1 MSSFRDKLI
10 KTKDIQ
16 TEPVTSQELD
26 EIMRKVPQ
34 SAPGLMN
41 YTQKSLNKKLDE
53 LDAVK
58 AEMRAGKVSISK
70 IVEVQGR
77 RRCLTAQQFAD
88 LKENIDQNG
97 LIHKIVVRPL
107 DDGLYEVIAGHN
119 RLEVYRQLGKKEIEV
134 DIQEIEGRRVI
145 ENAFYSNL
153 FQSELTAFEKY
164 QGFKEI
170 REITGETQETMA
182 RKAGISRQQ
191 VTSLFVFEAF
201 PESAQEILKNNPGIL
216 GYTAAGELKKL
227 SETKLLDVLNK
238 LVLGEITETKAIE
251 LTVAKPKSAAIKIEP
266 IVIRKGKFTYASI
279 KQKGQLIAIMLGK
292 EANSE
297 AVLLQIQNLLK
308 SNIE

>member
-88 LKENIDQNG
+88 LKENIEQNG

-279 KQKGQLIAIMLGK
+279 KQKGQLIAITLGK

>member
-16 TEPVTSQELD
+16 TTPVTAQELD
-26 EIMRKVPQ
+26 VIMKQVPQ

-41 YTQKSLNKKLDE
+41 FTQKSLNKKLDE
-53 LDAVK
+53 LEAVK
-58 AEMRAGKVSISK
+58 EELRAGRVAISK
-70 IVEVQGR
+70 IVEVEGR
-77 RRCLTAQQFAD
+77 RRSLTPQQFSD
-88 LKENIDQNG
+88 LKGNIEQNG

-107 DDGLYEVIAGHN
+107 DNGQYEVVAGHN
-119 RLEVYRQLGKKEIEV
+119 RLEVYRQLGRGEIEV

-170 REITGETQETMA
+170 REITGETQEIMA

-191 VTSLFVFEAF
+191 VTSLFAFEEF
-201 PESAQEILKNNPGIL
+201 PESAHEILKNNPGIL

-238 LVLGEITETKAIE
+238 LVLGEITEAKAVE
-251 LTVAKPKSAAIKIEP
+251 LTVEKPKNTTVKVDP

-279 KQKGQLIAIMLGK
+279 KQKGQLIAITLGK
-292 EANSE
+292 DTDSE